1 VGALLTNIRKDLAML
16 KRILFTLIISISA
29 VIPISGTM
37 ANAETKPVNF
47 LLPCVSSETLC
58 IEGISAR
65 LANGSLIKGAPS
77 GRSRN
82 EILSADD
89 SFLKY
94 IGGLV
99 AEWNFPGITF
109 QNGTSRALLFSYYW
123 PADNLHCWNDGN
135 CSINEEEL
143 GIYLR
148 GSNWD
153 SSRPPVILTGN
164 DSALACPKTP
174 TYCNIGSPPWMI
186 DQDVTFEIALRAA
199 ADFQPL
205 YSQGRLKNL
214 LVESENV
221 PDQPTRKIIKVSF
234 TPVKLQNVYFASA
247 NPGLIQKSLYVTDEP
262 ALWIYGL
269 KNSKSNSLG
278 FCGKT
283 GGLQVTSN
291 AYFMWNPSWNASSQ
305 SIDVKLES
313 THFDIDGTTSK
324 GLLQVRISTE
334 MAKCL
339 WSVDLQGNIKA
350 SVGIDYGNGDAPEVV
365 TIVGNLK
372 GNYFEFTAANFHFSA
387 PTLKFKMTSDPKPAI
402 LEVKPETPTVEVV
415 IQKVEVPQIAK
426 KTSIICVKG
435 KVVKK
440 VTAVNP
446 KCPSGYK
453 KK

>member
-1 VGALLTNIRKDLAML
+1 MLSAIVFSSMSPLA
-16 KRILFTLIISISA
+16 
-29 VIPISGTM
+29 
-37 ANAETKPVNF
+37 ANAATRPVNF
-47 LLPCVSSETLC
+47 LMPCISSETFC
-58 IEGISAR
+58 IESISAR
-65 LANGSLIKGAPS
+65 LDDGSLIKGAPS
-77 GRSRN
+77 GRARN

-94 IGGLV
+94 LV
-99 AEWNFPGITF
+99 GPVTEWDFPGLRF

-123 PADNLHCWNDGN
+123 PVDNLHCWNDGN
-135 CSINEEEL
+135 CSLNEEEL
-143 GIYLR
+143 GLYLR
-148 GSNWD
+148 GSNFD
-153 SSRPPVILTGN
+153 STRPPVILTGN
-164 DSALACPKTP
+164 DAAVACPKTP

-186 DQDVTFEIALRAA
+186 DQNVAFEIALRTA

-214 LVESENV
+214 LVTSEIV
-221 PDQPTRKIIKVSF
+221 PEQPARRIIKISL

-269 KNSKSNSLG
+269 NNSKSKSLG

-339 WSVDLQGNIKA
+339 WSVDLQGNVKA
-350 SVGIDYGNGDAPEVV
+350 SVAIDYGNGSAPEIV
-365 TIVGNLK
+365 TIVGNVK
-372 GNYFEFTAANFHFSA
+372 GNFFELTAANFHFSA
-387 PTLKFKMTSDPKPAI
+387 PTLKLKITADPKPVVEEKSTEPPTA
-402 LEVKPETPTVEVV
+402 ETKSKNVASPPL
-415 IQKVEVPQIAK
+415 IK
-426 KTSIICVKG
+426 KTSITCTKG
-435 KVVKK
+435 KITKK
-440 VTAVNP
+440 VTAVSP
-446 KCPSGYK
+446 KCPVGFK

>member
-1 VGALLTNIRKDLAML
+1 
-16 KRILFTLIISISA
+16 
-29 VIPISGTM
+29 
-37 ANAETKPVNF
+37 
-47 LLPCVSSETLC
+47 
-58 IEGISAR
+58 
-65 LANGSLIKGAPS
+65 
-77 GRSRN
+77 
-82 EILSADD
+82 
-89 SFLKY
+89 
-94 IGGLV
+94 
-99 AEWNFPGITF
+99 
-109 QNGTSRALLFSYYW
+109 
-123 PADNLHCWNDGN
+123 
-135 CSINEEEL
+135 
-143 GIYLR
+143 
-148 GSNWD
+148 
-153 SSRPPVILTGN
+153 
-164 DSALACPKTP
+164 
-174 TYCNIGSPPWMI
+174 
-186 DQDVTFEIALRAA
+186 
-199 ADFQPL
+199 
-205 YSQGRLKNL
+205 LKNL

-291 AYFMWNPSWNASSQ
+291 AYFMWNPSWNTSSQ

-339 WSVDLQGNIKA
+339 WSVDLQGNVKA
-350 SVGIDYGNGDAPEVV
+350 SVAIDYGNGDAPEVV

-387 PTLKFKMTSDPKPAI
+387 PTLKLKITGDPKPVI
-402 LEVKPETPTVEVV
+402 PEVKPETSTAEVV
-415 IQKVEVPQIAK
+415 YQKVEVRQIAK
-426 KTSIICVKG
+426 KTTITCVKG
-435 KVVKK
+435 KVLKK
-440 VTAVNP
+440 VSAVNP
-446 KCPSGYK
+446 KCPAGYK

>member
-1 VGALLTNIRKDLAML
+1 VKSL
-16 KRILFTLIISISA
+16 KILILIAIVFSSTSHIA
-29 VIPISGTM
+29 
-37 ANAETKPVNF
+37 ANAETKKVNF
-47 LLPCVSSETLC
+47 LLPCISSETFC
-58 IEGISAR
+58 IESISAR
-65 LANGSLIKGAPS
+65 LADGSLIKGAPS
-77 GRSRN
+77 GRTRN

-94 IGGLV
+94 LVGPV
-99 AEWNFPGITF
+99 AEWNFPGIIF

-135 CSINEEEL
+135 CSLNEEEL

-148 GSNWD
+148 GSNFD
-153 SSRPPVILTGN
+153 SNRPPVILTGN
-164 DSALACPKTP
+164 DSAVACPKTP
-174 TYCNIGSPPWMI
+174 TYCNIGTPPWMI
-186 DQDVTFEIALRAA
+186 DQNIAFEISLRTA

-214 LVESENV
+214 LVESEIV
-221 PDQPTRKIIKVSF
+221 PNQPTIRIIKVSF
-234 TPVKLQNVYFASA
+234 NPVKLQNVYFASA

-269 KNSKSNSLG
+269 NNSKSKSLG

-313 THFDIDGTTSK
+313 THYDIDGTTSK

-339 WSVDLQGNIKA
+339 WSVDLQGNVKA
-350 SVGIDYGNGDAPEVV
+350 SVAIDYGNGAAPEIV
-365 TIVGNLK
+365 TIVGSLK
-372 GNYFEFTAANFHFSA
+372 GNYFELTAANFHFSA
-387 PTLKFKMTSDPKPAI
+387 PTLKLKITAEPKPVVEEK
-402 LEVKPETPTVEVV
+402 LPERSTTDLISKNVASPPVM
-415 IQKVEVPQIAK
+415 K
-426 KTSIICVKG
+426 KTSITCIKG
-435 KVVKK
+435 KVTKK
-440 VTAVNP
+440 VSAVSP
-446 KCPSGYK
+446 KCPTGYK
-453 KK
+453 KKP

>member
-1 VGALLTNIRKDLAML
+1 MKSLKILILLAIVCSPVSHTA
-16 KRILFTLIISISA
+16 
-29 VIPISGTM
+29 
-37 ANAETKPVNF
+37 ANAETKQINF
-47 LLPCVSSETLC
+47 LMPCISTETFC
-58 IEGISAR
+58 IESISAR
-65 LANGSLIKGAPS
+65 LGDGSSIKGTPS
-77 GRSRN
+77 GRTRN

-89 SFLKY
+89 SYLKY
-94 IGGLV
+94 LVGPV
-99 AEWNFPGITF
+99 AEWNFPGIIF

-123 PADNLHCWNDGN
+123 PKDNLHCWNDGN
-135 CSINEEEL
+135 CSLNEEEL

-148 GSNWD
+148 GSNFD

-164 DSALACPKTP
+164 DSAVACPKTP

-186 DQDVTFEIALRAA
+186 DQDVAFEISLRTA

-214 LVESENV
+214 LVESEIV
-221 PDQPTRKIIKVSF
+221 PEQPTRRVIKVSF
-234 TPVKLQNVYFASA
+234 TPVKLQNVYFAAA

-269 KNSKSNSLG
+269 NNSKSKSLG

-291 AYFMWNPSWNASSQ
+291 AYFMWNPSWNALSQ

-313 THFDIDGTTSK
+313 THLDIDGTTSK
-324 GLLQVRISTE
+324 GLLQVRISRE
-334 MAKCL
+334 MARCL

-350 SVGIDYGNGDAPEVV
+350 SVAIDYGNGVAPEIV
-365 TIVGNLK
+365 TIVGSLR
-372 GNYFEFTAANFHFSA
+372 GNYFELTAANFHFSA
-387 PTLKFKMTSDPKPAI
+387 PTLKLKITAEAKPI
-402 LEVKPETPTVEVV
+402 VEEKSPEQPSTDSISKSVASPLLM
-415 IQKVEVPQIAK
+415 K
-426 KTSIICVKG
+426 KTSITCTKG
-435 KVVKK
+435 KLTKK

-446 KCPSGYK
+446 KCPGGYK